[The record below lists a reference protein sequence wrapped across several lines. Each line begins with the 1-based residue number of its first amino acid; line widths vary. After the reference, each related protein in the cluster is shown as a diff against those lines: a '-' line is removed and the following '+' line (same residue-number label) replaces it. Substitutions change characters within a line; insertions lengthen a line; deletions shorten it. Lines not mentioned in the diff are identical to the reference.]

1 MPKAPHNKKQ
11 LALEQLNC
19 ACQLYLAGE
28 YVSAISLGGCSEGLA
43 EQIIDAKGETSGSDW
58 TIRFMRFLRE
68 RSGKCTPSSN
78 EILQEVNWV
87 KNSLKHHGKNDPID
101 IDFDA
106 KLASFFVIKRAIE
119 NIQRL
124 GFELTPKIIE
134 FNKATALYG

>member
-1 MPKAPHNKKQ
+1 MPKATYNKKQ

-19 ACQLYLAGE
+19 ACELYLEGE

-43 EQIIDAKGETSGSDW
+43 EQIISANCEKPGSDW
-58 TIRFMRFLRE
+58 TTRFIRFLRE
-68 RSGKCTPSSN
+68 HSGKYSPSN
-78 EILQEVNWV
+78 EEILREVNWV
-87 KNSLKHHGKNDPID
+87 KNCLKHHKKNDPID

-106 KLASFFVIKRAIE
+106 KLSSILVIKRAIE

-124 GFELTPKIIE
+124 GLELTPKVIE